1 MYIKKQLEELKNQLP
16 EHVQLVAISKT
27 HPNEQIMKAYDTGH
41 RAFGEN
47 RVQELE
53 VKYEALPKDIEW
65 HLVGHLQR
73 NKVKYIAPFVHLIHA
88 VDSLRLLREIEKQ
101 GKRFD
106 RKISCLLQL
115 KIATEDSKFGMEVE
129 DIKALLESEDFKN
142 MEYVKVEGLMGMAS
156 FTEDEEQ
163 VRQEF
168 TKIKNLYNEL
178 KDEYDF
184 NTLSIGMS
192 GDYPIAIEEG
202 STMIRVGSAIFG
214 QRDYN

>member
-1 MYIKKQLEELKNQLP
+1 MDNHMATFIAL
-16 EHVQLVAISKT
+16 
-27 HPNEQIMKAYDTGH
+27 QIMKAYDTGH

-101 GKRFD
+101 GKRID

-214 QRDYN
+214 QRDYE